1 MASIF
6 TKKNNAVPSRR
17 DNVARSNHSSPIA
30 PSRKKEEAGGLGFM
44 GRSPTA
50 WAKRHDFSIF
60 DFFAKKI
67 QVEVE
72 KAELR
77 KAAGDG
83 VLELGKGFKVLNTK
97 CELHTISGS

>member
-1 MASIF
+1 
-6 TKKNNAVPSRR
+6 
-17 DNVARSNHSSPIA
+17 
-30 PSRKKEEAGGLGFM
+30 M

-60 DFFAKKI
+60 FIAKKI

-83 VLELGKGFKVLNTK
+83 VFELEKGFKVLNTK